1 MLDRAG
7 DAGRQV
13 ELRRDRLAGLADL
26 GGVRVPAGVDDR
38 ARRGD
43 GAVAAERAGERLE
56 LLEALGLAEAAAAGD
71 EDVGALDVDVGAAL
85 LAAL

>member
-7 DAGRQV
+7 DAGREV

-26 GGVRVPAGVDDR
+26 RRVRIPARVDDR

-43 GAVAAERAGERLE
+43 RAAERLGERLAE
-56 LLEALGLAEAAAAGD
+56 LEALGLAEAAAAGD
-71 EDVGALDVDVGAAL
+71 EDVRALDVDVGAAL